1 MTLCEAK
8 VYLRVD
14 HEIEDQFIQ
23 SLITAAEAYIIRT
36 TGKTKVIV
44 DQEEKPIQTDDLY
57 KLAVKILLA
66 HWYDNRGIEL
76 PGNYKKISH
85 SVDALLDH
93 ISMCG
98 DYVS

>member
-14 HEIEDQFIQ
+14 HDSEDQFIQ
-23 SLITAAEAYIIRT
+23 NLITAAESYIVRT
-36 TGKTKVIV
+36 TGKTQVKTPSGEV
-44 DQEEKPIQTDDLY
+44 KPIKSDELFN
-57 KLAVKILLA
+57 LAVKILLA

-85 SVDALLDH
+85 SIDALLDH

-98 DYVS
+98 DYL